1 MAKKT
6 AKRPPSS
13 ARKKSATK
21 AAVTRILAIDIGG
34 TGLKAAVIGSTG
46 KFVEARVRVKTP
58 QHCTPKKMVP
68 LLLELV
74 KGFKR
79 YDRVSVGFPG
89 YVRGGKVFTAP
100 HLGTKAWFGFKLEAA
115 MQRALK
121 KPVKLLNDADVQGLA
136 AIKGKGLELV
146 CTLGTGLGTAMFQDG
161 MLLPHMDLSHMAIH
175 AKNDFDVYIGDH
187 TLKKV
192 GAKDWN
198 KRIRKTI
205 AMLHKVFFFDHLYL
219 GGGNARKVKLPLPR
233 NVSIVSNDAGMA
245 GGAFIWLP
253 KSKPK

>member
-1 MAKKT
+1 MAKKS
-6 AKRPPSS
+6 AKRPSS
-13 ARKKSATK
+13 AIKKSAAKT
-21 AAVTRILAIDIGG
+21 AVTRILAIDIGG
-34 TGLKAAVIGSTG
+34 TGLKAAVIGPTG

-58 QHCTPKKMVP
+58 PQCTPKKMVP

-79 YDRVSVGFPG
+79 YDRVSIGFPG

-100 HLGTKAWFGFKLEAA
+100 HLGTKAWSGFKLEAA

-136 AIKGKGLELV
+136 AIKGRGLELV

-161 MLLPHMDLSHMAIH
+161 VLLPHMDLSHMAIH
-175 AKNDFDVYIGDH
+175 AKNDFDVYIGDR
-187 TLKKV
+187 TLKAI

-198 KRIRKTI
+198 KRIRKTV
-205 AMLHKVFFFDHLYL
+205 AMLHQVFFFDHLYL

-233 NVSIVSNDAGMA
+233 TVSLVSNAAGMA

-253 KSKPK
+253 KSRPK